1 VRKPIV
7 FGLALL
13 LAACHSRTREEPVRS
28 APAPA
33 RTGVETPR
41 GALDA
46 FLSAVKSQDL
56 QAMSAAWG
64 DKNGAVRDSKSLS
77 RAEVEQRE
85 VILMRCFKHDSFR
98 IVSEV
103 SAPDNERQFQVEL
116 TRGTVKRVTDFFTV
130 HGRDR
135 WYVRSAA
142 MDPVRDLCTAR

>member
-1 VRKPIV
+1 MRKPIV

-13 LAACHSRTREEPVRS
+13 LAACHSGSREEPRS
-28 APAPA
+28 ASAPA

-46 FLSAVKSQDL
+46 FLSAVRAQDL

-64 DKNGAVRDSKSLS
+64 DKNGAVRDSKTLS

-85 VILMRCFKHDSFR
+85 MILMRCFKHDSFR
-98 IVSEV
+98 VLGEN
-103 SAPDNERQFQVEL
+103 AALDNERQFQVEL

-130 HGRDR
+130 HGKDR

-142 MDPVRDLCTAR
+142 MDPVRDLCSAK